1 MSKSFKSICK
11 FLIFNDLAWL
21 NLNLT
26 LEFELSLVEQS
37 NNEQS
42 TGKMLEEFQQIDIFR
57 PSIFDFAANL
67 FVALGCGIVIA
78 MVYRFTY
85 RGASYSSS
93 FVNSLVLLSLITAV
107 VILVI
112 GNNLARAFGLV
123 GAMSIIRFRTAV
135 RDVQDIV
142 FIFFSLSIG
151 MAAGVGLNSVAIIG
165 TLFICLII
173 ILLDST
179 GFGRPARLKHLLQVT
194 YTGTPEAETEL
205 QKILKKY
212 CRRIQL
218 MNVRNLPG
226 QDGVEAFYHLSIRN
240 LNKQTDFVRILR
252 EQSFISQVNLFF
264 EEEDNGVPAG

>member
-1 MSKSFKSICK
+1 MF
-11 FLIFNDLAWL
+11 
-21 NLNLT
+21 
-26 LEFELSLVEQS
+26 
-37 NNEQS
+37 
-42 TGKMLEEFQQIDIFR
+42 EEFQQIDIFR

-67 FVALGCGIVIA
+67 VVALGCGIVIA
-78 MVYRFTY
+78 LVYRFTY

-165 TLFICLII
+165 TLFICTII
-173 ILLDST
+173 ILLDTT
-179 GFGRPARLKHLLQVT
+179 GFGRPARLKHLLQIS
-194 YTGTPEAETEL
+194 YTGNPEHEATL

-212 CRRIQL
+212 CRRIQI
-218 MNVRNLPG
+218 MNLRQLSG
-226 QDGVEAFYHLSIRN
+226 QEGVEAFYHLSIRSQR
-240 LNKQTDFVRILR
+240 KYEEFVRTLR
-252 EQSFISQVNLFF
+252 ELEFVSQVNLFF
-264 EEEDNGVPAG
+264 EEEDNGMPAG